1 MIVIVHGA
9 TSEMGIKE
17 PLEQTDIT
25 SGICEPCF
33 NRVMAEIKQM
43 HEKKEVKNNE
53 GD

>member
-1 MIVIVHGA
+1 MIVQCA
-9 TSEMGIKE
+9 WCDKEMGVKE

-25 SGICEPCF
+25 SSICEPCF

-43 HEKKEVKNNE
+43 HAKKEVKNNE